1 MCYNF
6 YLSVTQNSKW
16 SPTKPIYVNLTYYN
30 SLSIEKGYTS
40 GMNKLEILEDYF
52 GHDAFRPLQEEV
64 VDAILAKQDVLMIL
78 PTGGGKSLCYQLPT
92 LMMKGVTV
100 VVSPLL
106 ALMHDQVVALKANG
120 IPAAMLSSMQ
130 DLDESQK
137 IEEQLKAGE
146 IKLLYVAPE
155 RLTNA
160 YFLNLLHQLPINFF
174 VIDEAHCVSE
184 WGHEFRENY
193 RRLSLIKEQFATTP
207 IAAFTA
213 TATHMVESDIASNLA
228 LHHPKRV
235 RGSLFRE
242 NLTINARHRIKD
254 GREQLMEFLKLHTD
268 ESGIIYTL
276 SRKSTESVAHFLQSK
291 GIEAKAYHAG
301 LSTEE
306 KNSTYADFVADR
318 VQIVVATIAFGM
330 GIDKSNIRFVVHMTM
345 PKTLEN
351 YYQEI
356 GRAGRDGLDSETLLL
371 FSAQDIVQQKMFI
384 EDLPETPYKQ
394 HAFNKLDS
402 MVRFANSENCRHQ
415 SIAAYFDD
423 RIEACKDKCDNCTA
437 PASEKVDITLPAR
450 MLLSA
455 ILRTDQKFGL
465 HYVIDVLRGSQ
476 EQRVLQNGHDT
487 LSVYGIGDEYSKAQ
501 WMTIGDKLLE
511 LNAVEIGEF
520 KVYKLTPFGVE
531 VIKGE
536 HTIELKK
543 ERLTVQKAEKK
554 KRVTYL
560 DDYNVEVYD
569 KLRDLRTQIASE
581 KGIPPYI
588 VFSDK
593 TLKDLSNK
601 QPQDKEAML
610 EVHGIGEVKF
620 ERYGKE
626 FLTLLNDEQ

>member
-1 MCYNF
+1 
-6 YLSVTQNSKW
+6 
-16 SPTKPIYVNLTYYN
+16 
-30 SLSIEKGYTS
+30 
-40 GMNKLEILEDYF
+40 MNKLETLEHYF
-52 GHDAFRPLQEEV
+52 GHAAFRPLQEEV
-64 VDAILAKQDVLMIL
+64 VDAILNKEDVLMIL

-92 LMMKGVTV
+92 LLMEGITV

-130 DLDESQK
+130 DLEESQK
-137 IEEQLKAGE
+137 IEQELRAGK

-160 YFLNLLHQLPINFF
+160 YFLNMLHQLPINFF

-193 RRLSLIKEQFATTP
+193 RRLSLLKEQFSTTP

-213 TATHMVESDIASNLA
+213 TATHAVEQDIATNLG
-228 LHHPKRV
+228 LQTPKRV

-242 NLTINARHRIKD
+242 NLSINARHRIKD
-254 GREQLMEFLKLHTD
+254 GRAQLIEFLKGHKG

-276 SRKSTESVAHFLQSK
+276 SRKSTEAIAHFLQEK

-301 LSTEE
+301 LPTQE
-306 KNSTYADFVADR
+306 KNTTYADFVADR

-351 YYQEI
+351 FYQEI
-356 GRAGRDGLDSETLLL
+356 GRAGRDGLEAETLLL

-415 SIAAYFDD
+415 SVAAYFDD
-423 RIEACKDKCDNCTA
+423 RIEACSDKCDNCTA
-437 PASEKVDITLPAR
+437 PESEKVDITTAAR
-450 MLLSA
+450 MLLSTMV
-455 ILRTDQKFGL
+455 RTEQNFGL
-465 HYVIDVLRGSQ
+465 HYVIDVLKGSK

-487 LSVYGIGDEYSKAQ
+487 LSVYGIGNEYSKNQ
-501 WMTIGDKLLE
+501 WLTIGDKLLE
-511 LNAVEIGEF
+511 LAAVEIGEF
-520 KVYKLTPFGVE
+520 KVYKLTNYGVE
-531 VIKGE
+531 VIKGG
-536 HTIELKK
+536 HIIDLKK
-543 ERLTVQKAEKK
+543 ERLTVQKAATK
-554 KRVTYL
+554 KRVSYF
-560 DDYNVEVYD
+560 DDYNVD
-569 KLRDLRTQIASE
+569 IFDTLRELRTKIATA
-581 KGIPPYI
+581 KNIPPYI

-593 TLKDLSNK
+593 TLKDLSTK
-601 QPQDKEAML
+601 QPQSKEEML
-610 EVHGIGEVKF
+610 AVHGIGEVKF
-620 ERYGKE
+620 EKYGKE
-626 FLTLLNDEQ
+626 FLSLLNG

>member
-1 MCYNF
+1 
-6 YLSVTQNSKW
+6 
-16 SPTKPIYVNLTYYN
+16 
-30 SLSIEKGYTS
+30 
-40 GMNKLEILEDYF
+40 MNKLETLEHYF
-52 GHDAFRPLQEEV
+52 GHSSFRPLQEEV

-92 LMMKGVTV
+92 LLMEGITV

-120 IPAAMLSSMQ
+120 ISAEMLSSMQ
-130 DLDESQK
+130 DLEESQK
-137 IEEQLKAGE
+137 IEARLRAGE

-193 RRLSLIKEQFATTP
+193 RRLSLLKEQFATTP

-213 TATHMVESDIASNLA
+213 TATHAVESDIASNLG
-228 LHHPKRV
+228 LKNPKRV

-242 NLTINARHRIKD
+242 NLTVNARHRIKD
-254 GREQLMEFLKLHTD
+254 GRAQLMEFLKLHTD

-276 SRKSTESVAHFLQSK
+276 SRKSTEAVAHFLQSK

-301 LSTEE
+301 LPTEE
-306 KNSTYADFVADR
+306 KNRTYADFVADR

-356 GRAGRDGLDSETLLL
+356 GRAGRDGVASETLLL

-423 RIEACKDKCDNCTA
+423 RMENCGDKCDNCTA
-437 PASEKVDITLPAR
+437 PASEKIDITTAAR
-450 MLLSA
+450 MLLST
-455 ILRTDQKFGL
+455 ILRTDQSFGL
-465 HYVIDVLRGSQ
+465 HYVIDVLKGSK

-487 LSVYGIGDEYSKAQ
+487 LSVYGIGDEYSKSQ
-501 WMTIGDKLLE
+501 WLTIGDKLLE

-520 KVYKLTPFGVE
+520 KVYRLTAFGIE
-531 VIKGE
+531 VIKGA
-536 HTIELKK
+536 HKIELKK
-543 ERLTVQKAEKK
+543 ERLTVQKAEAKK
-554 KRVTYL
+554 KVTYF
-560 DDYNVEVYD
+560 DDYDVEVYD
-569 KLRDLRTQIASE
+569 KLPE

-593 TLKDLSNK
+593 TLKDLSMK
-601 QPQDKEAML
+601 VPQDKEAML

-626 FLTLLNDEQ
+626 FLTLLNDEH

>member
-1 MCYNF
+1 
-6 YLSVTQNSKW
+6 
-16 SPTKPIYVNLTYYN
+16 
-30 SLSIEKGYTS
+30 
-40 GMNKLEILEDYF
+40 MNKLEILEHYF
-52 GHDAFRPLQEEV
+52 GHSSFRPLQEEV
-64 VDAILAKQDVLMIL
+64 VDAILEREDVLMIL

-92 LMMKGVTV
+92 LLMEGITV

-106 ALMHDQVVALKANG
+106 ALMHDQVVALRANG

-130 DLDESQK
+130 DLEESRK
-137 IEEQLKAGE
+137 IEEELKAGK

-160 YFLNLLHQLPINFF
+160 YFLNLLHQLSINFF

-193 RRLSLIKEQFATTP
+193 RRLSLLKEQFSTTP

-213 TATHMVESDIASNLA
+213 TATKAVEEDIATNLRLA
-228 LHHPKRV
+228 EPKRV
-235 RGSLFRE
+235 RGSLFRD
-242 NLTINARHRIKD
+242 NLTIHAKHRIKD
-254 GREQLMEFLKLHTD
+254 GREQLMEFLKQHKD

-276 SRKSTESVAHFLQSK
+276 SRKSTESVAHFLQDK

-301 LSTEE
+301 LPTEE
-306 KNSTYADFVADR
+306 KNRTYADFVADR

-351 YYQEI
+351 FYQEI
-356 GRAGRDGLDSETLLL
+356 GRAGRDGLEAETLLL

-415 SIAAYFDD
+415 SVAAYFDD
-423 RIEACKDKCDNCTA
+423 RMDTCETLCDNCTA
-437 PASEKVDITLPAR
+437 PQSEKVDITTASR
-450 MLLSA
+450 MLLST

-465 HYVIDVLRGSQ
+465 HYVIDVLKGSR
-476 EQRVLQNGHDT
+476 EQRVLANGHDS
-487 LSVYGIGDEYSKAQ
+487 LSVYGIGNEYSKSQ
-501 WMTIGDKLLE
+501 WLTIGDKLLE
-511 LNAVEIGEF
+511 LGAVEIGEF
-520 KVYKLTPFGVE
+520 KVYQLTNYGAE
-531 VIKGE
+531 VIKGI
-536 HTIELKK
+536 HTIDLKK
-543 ERLTVQKAEKK
+543 ERLTVQKAEAK
-554 KRVTYL
+554 KRVTYF

-569 KLRDLRTQIASE
+569 KLRELRTQIASQ

-601 QPQDKEAML
+601 QPQNKVEML
-610 EVHGIGEVKF
+610 AVHGIGEVKF
-620 ERYGKE
+620 ERYGE
-626 FLTLLNDEQ
+626 VFLEVLNV

>member
-1 MCYNF
+1 
-6 YLSVTQNSKW
+6 
-16 SPTKPIYVNLTYYN
+16 
-30 SLSIEKGYTS
+30 
-40 GMNKLEILEDYF
+40 MNKIETLKHYF
-52 GHDAFRPLQEEV
+52 GHSTFRPLQEEV

-92 LMMKGVTV
+92 LLMEGITV

-106 ALMHDQVVALKANG
+106 ALMHDQVVALQNNA
-120 IPAAMLSSMQ
+120 ISAAMLSSMQ
-130 DLDESQK
+130 TPQESEK
-137 IEEQLKAGE
+137 IEMQLRQGK

-155 RLTNA
+155 RLVNP

-193 RRLSLIKEQFATTP
+193 RRLSLLKEQFTTTP

-213 TATHMVESDIASNLA
+213 TATPAVERDIAHNLG
-228 LHHPKRV
+228 LKEPHRV
-235 RGSLFRE
+235 RGSLFRD
-242 NLTINARHRIKD
+242 NLMLNATHRIKD
-254 GREQLMEFLKLHTD
+254 GREQLMAFLKAHRG

-276 SRKSTESVAHFLQSK
+276 SRKSTETVAGFLQSK

-306 KNSTYADFVADR
+306 KNKTYADFVADK

-330 GIDKSNIRFVVHMTM
+330 GIDKSNIRFVVHMSM

-351 YYQEI
+351 FYQEI
-356 GRAGRDGLDSETLLL
+356 GRAGRDGLEAETLLL

-394 HAFNKLDS
+394 YAFSKLDA
-402 MVRFANSENCRHQ
+402 MVRFGESEGCRHQ

-423 RIEACKDKCDNCTA
+423 RIEACGDKCDNCGA
-437 PASEKVDITLPAR
+437 PQSEKVDITTAAR

-455 ILRTDQKFGL
+455 ILRTEQSFGL
-465 HYVIDVLRGSQ
+465 HYVIDVLKGSK
-476 EQRVLQNGHDT
+476 EQRVLQNGHDS
-487 LSVYGIGDEYSKAQ
+487 LSVYGIGEAYTKAQ

-511 LNAVEIGEF
+511 LGAVEIGAF
-520 KVYKLTPFGVE
+520 KVYTLTHFGVE
-531 VIKGE
+531 VIKGA

-543 ERLTVQKAEKK
+543 ERLSVQKAQSKAK
-554 KRVTYL
+554 VSYF
-560 DDYNVEVYD
+560 DDYDVEMYD
-569 KLRDLRTQIASE
+569 KLKALRANIASDN
-581 KGIPPYI
+581 GIPPYI

-601 QPQDKEAML
+601 QPQNKEEML
-610 EVHGIGEVKF
+610 EIHGIGEVKF
-620 ERYGKE
+620 ERYGE
-626 FLTLLNDEQ
+626 AFLEMLCE

>member
-1 MCYNF
+1 
-6 YLSVTQNSKW
+6 
-16 SPTKPIYVNLTYYN
+16 
-30 SLSIEKGYTS
+30 
-40 GMNKLEILEDYF
+40 MNKLETLEHYF
-52 GHDAFRPLQEEV
+52 GHSSFRPLQEEV
-64 VDAILAKQDVLMIL
+64 VDAILEKQDVLMIL

-92 LMMKGVTV
+92 LLMEGITV

-120 IPAAMLSSMQ
+120 ISAEMLSSMQ
-130 DLDESQK
+130 DLEESQK
-137 IEEQLKAGE
+137 IETRLRAGE

-193 RRLSLIKEQFATTP
+193 RRLSLLKEQFSTTP

-213 TATHMVESDIASNLA
+213 TATHAVESDIASNLG
-228 LHHPKRV
+228 LQNPKRV

-254 GREQLMEFLKLHTD
+254 GRAQLMEFLKLHTD

-276 SRKSTESVAHFLQSK
+276 SRKSTEAVAHFLQTK

-301 LSTEE
+301 LPTEE

-356 GRAGRDGLDSETLLL
+356 GRAGRDGLASETLLL

-423 RIEACKDKCDNCTA
+423 RMEACGDKCDNCTA
-437 PASEKVDITLPAR
+437 PASEKIDITTAAR
-450 MLLSA
+450 MLLST
-455 ILRTDQKFGL
+455 ILRTDQNFGL
-465 HYVIDVLRGSQ
+465 HYVIDVLKGSK
-476 EQRVLQNGHDT
+476 EQRVLQNGHDS
-487 LSVYGIGDEYSKAQ
+487 LSVYGIGDEYSKSQ
-501 WMTIGDKLLE
+501 WLTIGDKLLE

-520 KVYKLTPFGVE
+520 KVYRLTAFGIE
-531 VIKGE
+531 VIKGA
-536 HTIELKK
+536 HKIELKK
-543 ERLTVQKAEKK
+543 ERLTVQKAETKK
-554 KRVTYL
+554 KVTYF
-560 DDYNVEVYD
+560 DDYDVEVYD
-569 KLRDLRTQIASE
+569 RLRDLRTRIASE

-593 TLKDLSNK
+593 TLKDLSVK
-601 QPQDKEAML
+601 VPQDKEAML
-610 EVHGIGEVKF
+610 DVHGIGEVKF

-626 FLTLLNDEQ
+626 FLTLLNDEL

>member
-1 MCYNF
+1 
-6 YLSVTQNSKW
+6 
-16 SPTKPIYVNLTYYN
+16 
-30 SLSIEKGYTS
+30 
-40 GMNKLEILEDYF
+40 MNKLETLKHYF
-52 GHDAFRPLQEEV
+52 GHSTFRPLQEEV
-64 VDAILAKQDVLMIL
+64 VDAILNKQDVLMIL

-92 LMMKGVTV
+92 LLMKGITV

-120 IPAAMLSSMQ
+120 ISAEMLSSMQ
-130 DLDESQK
+130 DLEESQQ
-137 IEEQLKAGE
+137 IEMRLRAGE

-193 RRLSLIKEQFATTP
+193 RRLSLLKEQFAPTP

-213 TATHMVESDIASNLA
+213 TATHAVESDIASNLG
-228 LHHPKRV
+228 LQNPKRV

-254 GREQLMEFLKLHTD
+254 GRAQLMEFLKLHTN

-276 SRKSTESVAHFLQSK
+276 SRKSTEAVAHFLQTK

-306 KNSTYADFVADR
+306 KNSTYANFVADR

-330 GIDKSNIRFVVHMTM
+330 GIDKSNIRFVVHMTL
-345 PKTLEN
+345 PKTIEN
-351 YYQEI
+351 FYQEI
-356 GRAGRDGLDSETLLL
+356 GRAGRDGSEAETLLL

-394 HAFNKLDS
+394 HAFNKLDA
-402 MVRFANSENCRHQ
+402 MVRFANSESCRHQ
-415 SIAAYFDD
+415 TVAAYFDD
-423 RIEACKDKCDNCTA
+423 RINRCDTKCDNCTA
-437 PASEKVDITLPAR
+437 PQSEKVDITIAAR

-455 ILRTDQKFGL
+455 ILRTEQNFGL
-465 HYVIDVLRGSQ
+465 HYVIDVLKGSR

-487 LSVYGIGDEYSKAQ
+487 LSVYGIGEEYSKSQ
-501 WMTIGDKLLE
+501 WLTIGDKLLE
-511 LNAVEIGEF
+511 LNAVEISEF
-520 KVYKLTPFGVE
+520 KVYKLTNFGVE
-531 VIKGE
+531 VIKGA
-536 HTIELKK
+536 HTVELKK
-543 ERLTVQKAEKK
+543 ERLAVQKAEVSKK
-554 KRVTYL
+554 VSYL
-560 DDYNVEVYD
+560 EDYDSELYD
-569 KLRDLRTQIASE
+569 KLRELRTKIATVNN
-581 KGIPPYI
+581 IPLYI

-593 TLKDLSNK
+593 TLKDLSVK
-601 QPQDKEAML
+601 QPQSKQEML
-610 EVHGIGEVKF
+610 EVHGVGEVKF
-620 ERYGKE
+620 ERYGEE
-626 FLTLLNDEQ
+626 FLSLLSGMKA

>member
-1 MCYNF
+1 
-6 YLSVTQNSKW
+6 
-16 SPTKPIYVNLTYYN
+16 
-30 SLSIEKGYTS
+30 
-40 GMNKLEILEDYF
+40 MNKLETLEHYF
-52 GHDAFRPLQEEV
+52 GHSSFRPLQEEV

-92 LMMKGVTV
+92 LLMEGITV

-120 IPAAMLSSMQ
+120 ISAEMLSSMQ
-130 DLDESQK
+130 DLEESQK
-137 IEEQLKAGE
+137 IESQLRAGE

-193 RRLSLIKEQFATTP
+193 RRLSLLKEQFATTP

-213 TATHMVESDIASNLA
+213 TATHAVESDIASNLG
-228 LHHPKRV
+228 LQNPKRV

-276 SRKSTESVAHFLQSK
+276 SRKSTEAVAHFLQSK

-301 LSTEE
+301 LPTEE
-306 KNSTYADFVADR
+306 KNRTYADFVADK

-356 GRAGRDGLDSETLLL
+356 GRAGRDGVASETLLL

-423 RIEACKDKCDNCTA
+423 RMETCGDKCDNCTA
-437 PASEKVDITLPAR
+437 PASEKIDITTAAR
-450 MLLSA
+450 MLLST
-455 ILRTDQKFGL
+455 ILRTEQNFGL
-465 HYVIDVLRGSQ
+465 HYVIDVLKGSK

-487 LSVYGIGDEYSKAQ
+487 LSVYGIGDEYSKSQ
-501 WMTIGDKLLE
+501 WLTIGDKLLE

-520 KVYKLTPFGVE
+520 KVYRLTAFGIE
-531 VIKGE
+531 VIKGA
-536 HTIELKK
+536 HKIELKK
-543 ERLTVQKAEKK
+543 ERLTVQKAETKK
-554 KRVTYL
+554 KVTYF
-560 DDYNVEVYD
+560 DDYDVEVYD

-593 TLKDLSNK
+593 TLKDLSVK
-601 QPQDKEAML
+601 VPQDKEAML
-610 EVHGIGEVKF
+610 DVHGIGEVKF

-626 FLTLLNDEQ
+626 FLTLLNNEL

>member
-1 MCYNF
+1 
-6 YLSVTQNSKW
+6 
-16 SPTKPIYVNLTYYN
+16 
-30 SLSIEKGYTS
+30 
-40 GMNKLEILEDYF
+40 MNKLETLEHYF
-52 GHDAFRPLQEEV
+52 GHSAFRPLQEEV
-64 VDAILAKQDVLMIL
+64 VDAIVNRQDVLMIL

-92 LMMKGVTV
+92 LLMEGVTV

-106 ALMHDQVVALKANG
+106 ALMHDQVVALKAND

-130 DLDESQK
+130 DLEESQQ
-137 IEEQLKAGE
+137 IEAQLRAGE

-155 RLTNA
+155 RLTNG

-193 RRLSLIKEQFATTP
+193 RRLSLLKEQFATTP

-213 TATHMVESDIASNLA
+213 TATHAVESDIASNLG
-228 LHHPKRV
+228 LVEPKRV
-235 RGSLFRE
+235 RGSLFRD
-242 NLTINARHRIKD
+242 NLMIHAKHRIKD
-254 GREQLMEFLKLHTD
+254 GRAQLMEFLKGHTD

-276 SRKSTESVAHFLQSK
+276 SRKSTEAVAHFLQTK

-301 LSTEE
+301 LPTQE

-318 VQIVVATIAFGM
+318 VQVVVATIAFGM

-351 YYQEI
+351 FYQEI
-356 GRAGRDGLDSETLLL
+356 GRAGRDGVASETLLL

-384 EDLPETPYKQ
+384 EDLPESPYKQ

-415 SIAAYFDD
+415 SVAAYFDD
-423 RIEACKDKCDNCTA
+423 RMDDCTDKCDNCTA
-437 PASEKVDITLPAR
+437 PASEKIDITTASR
-450 MLLSA
+450 MLLST
-455 ILRTDQKFGL
+455 ILRTEQNFGL
-465 HYVIDVLRGSQ
+465 HYVIDVLKGSK
-476 EQRVLQNGHDT
+476 EQRVMQNGHDT

-501 WMTIGDKLLE
+501 WLTIGDKLLE

-520 KVYKLTPFGVE
+520 KVYKLTAFGVE
-531 VIKGE
+531 IIKGG

-543 ERLTVQKAEKK
+543 ERLTVQKAETKK
-554 KRVTYL
+554 KVTYS
-560 DDYNVEVYD
+560 DDYDADVYE
-569 KLRDLRTQIASE
+569 KLRTLRTQIASE

-601 QPQDKEAML
+601 QPQSKEDML
-610 EVHGIGEVKF
+610 DVHGIGEVKF

-626 FLTLLNDEQ
+626 FLALLN

>member
-1 MCYNF
+1 
-6 YLSVTQNSKW
+6 
-16 SPTKPIYVNLTYYN
+16 
-30 SLSIEKGYTS
+30 
-40 GMNKLEILEDYF
+40 MNKLETLEHYF
-52 GHDAFRPLQEEV
+52 GHSAFRPLQEEV
-64 VDAILAKQDVLMIL
+64 VDAILDKQDVLMIL

-92 LMMKGVTV
+92 LLMEGVTV

-106 ALMHDQVVALKANG
+106 ALMHDQVVALQENA
-120 IPAAMLSSMQ
+120 ISAAMLSSMQ
-130 DLDESQK
+130 TLEESQE
-137 IEEQLKAGE
+137 IEAQLRAGE

-193 RRLSLIKEQFATTP
+193 RRLSLLKEQFSTTP

-213 TATHMVESDIASNLA
+213 TATHAVESDIASNLG
-228 LHHPKRV
+228 LQRPKRV

-242 NLTINARHRIKD
+242 NLTIHARHRIKD
-254 GREQLMEFLKLHTD
+254 GRAQLMEFLKLHRD

-276 SRKSTESVAHFLQSK
+276 SRKSTEAVAHFLQTK

-301 LSTEE
+301 LPTEE

-351 YYQEI
+351 FYQEI
-356 GRAGRDGLDSETLLL
+356 GRAGRDGEASETLLL
-371 FSAQDIVQQKMFI
+371 FSAQDIVQQKSFI

-402 MVRFANSENCRHQ
+402 MVRFANSEGCRHQ

-423 RIEACKDKCDNCTA
+423 RIEVCGNKCDNCTA
-437 PASEKVDITLPAR
+437 PASEKIDITTAAR
-450 MLLSA
+450 MLLST
-455 ILRTDQKFGL
+455 ILRTEQSFGL
-465 HYVIDVLRGSQ
+465 HYVIDVLKGSK
-476 EQRVLQNGHDT
+476 EQRVLQNGHDS
-487 LSVYGIGDEYSKAQ
+487 LSVYGIGDEYSKNQ
-501 WMTIGDKLLE
+501 WLTIGDKLLE

-520 KVYKLTPFGVE
+520 KVYKLTNFGVE
-531 VIKGE
+531 VIKGA
-536 HTIELKK
+536 HTIDLKK
-543 ERLTVQKAEKK
+543 ERLTVQKAESKK
-554 KRVTYL
+554 KVTYF
-560 DDYNVEVYD
+560 DDYDVDVYD

-610 EVHGIGEVKF
+610 AVHGIGEVKF
-620 ERYGKE
+620 ERYGKP
-626 FLTLLNDEQ
+626 FLELLTHV

>member
-1 MCYNF
+1 
-6 YLSVTQNSKW
+6 
-16 SPTKPIYVNLTYYN
+16 
-30 SLSIEKGYTS
+30 
-40 GMNKLEILEDYF
+40 MNKLETLEHYF
-52 GHDAFRPLQEEV
+52 GHSSFRPLQEEV

-92 LMMKGVTV
+92 LLMEGITV

-120 IPAAMLSSMQ
+120 ISAEMLSSMQ
-130 DLDESQK
+130 DLEESQK
-137 IEEQLKAGE
+137 IEGQLRAGE

-193 RRLSLIKEQFATTP
+193 RRLSLLKEQFATTP

-213 TATHMVESDIASNLA
+213 TATHAVESDIASNLG
-228 LHHPKRV
+228 LQDPKRV

-254 GREQLMEFLKLHTD
+254 GRAQLMEFLKLHTD

-276 SRKSTESVAHFLQSK
+276 SRKSTEAVAHFLQSK

-301 LSTEE
+301 LPTEE
-306 KNSTYADFVADR
+306 KNRTYADFVADR

-356 GRAGRDGLDSETLLL
+356 GRAGRDGLASETLLL

-423 RIEACKDKCDNCTA
+423 RMEACGDKCDNCTA
-437 PASEKVDITLPAR
+437 PASEKVDITTAAR
-450 MLLSA
+450 MLLST
-455 ILRTDQKFGL
+455 ILRTDQSFGL
-465 HYVIDVLRGSQ
+465 HYVIDVLKGSK

-487 LSVYGIGDEYSKAQ
+487 LSVYGIGDEYSKSQ
-501 WMTIGDKLLE
+501 WLTIGDKLLE

-520 KVYKLTPFGVE
+520 KVYRLTAFGIE
-531 VIKGE
+531 VIKGA
-536 HTIELKK
+536 HQIELKK
-543 ERLTVQKAEKK
+543 ERLTVQKSVTKK
-554 KRVTYL
+554 KVTYF
-560 DDYNVEVYD
+560 DDYDVEVYD
-569 KLRDLRTQIASE
+569 RLRDLRTQIASE

-593 TLKDLSNK
+593 TLKDLSMK
-601 QPQDKEAML
+601 VPQDKEAML